1 MAKVDWSDL
10 IHGSE
15 PKFKQ
20 RKSSTPNSELPP
32 PAPNEPA
39 NFQRPPVLWIALSAA
54 GLLLGAI
61 LTYFVYDLSRQQAH
75 QHEAFQAFSEEM
87 SQTLQLVE
95 RRLDEDSDRISD
107 LDSQVEVT
115 MERVGVTQRELNR
128 ARALAQELK
137 DEQRRNVEVFTREI
151 EQKAN
156 AEQVAQ
162 LEQVSSE
169 KFEGV
174 DREISAVKNDVES
187 TRQDLLETMSE
198 LSDLGLKVNE
208 QGQMI
213 ATNMDG
219 VEELRRRGERDYI
232 TFDLDKRVKTRVA
245 GITLELRDTD
255 TGPLDA
261 DIRIQANDTEIEH
274 KDVSPN
280 APVNFYVGA
289 KSVPYELVFN
299 EISNKPD
306 RVKGY
311 ISVPKGTL
319 FEGPP
324 QL

>member
-20 RKSSTPNSELPP
+20 PKSSTPNPELPP
-32 PAPNEPA
+32 PPPGEPA
-39 NFQRPPVLWIALSAA
+39 NFQRPPVLWIALSVA

-75 QHEAFQAFSEEM
+75 QREAFQAFSEEM

-289 KSVPYELVFN
+289 KRVPYELVFN

-319 FEGPP
+319 SEGPP